1 MKIAFHYFSGCG
13 NSAWVVMQAQKIL
26 QNTAHEIALM
36 QNTELAMPTQMP
48 NTDVDIFVCPTYF
61 CGLPANFIAYL
72 KRLPMVANRKA
83 IFWAVNGGVA
93 GASKFIAEN
102 LLKDRGY
109 EVISKNTV
117 EMPDTFLFLKL
128 SQQTLEERKETLQKA
143 QTQVKE
149 NLDVLNNLPVFKKE
163 SFVKN
168 VLSLFVFMLY
178 HLVFRHTIGLSLTTS
193 SKCIHCGWCAQN
205 CPVKAIRFDK
215 QIPHFNTGCIGCFR
229 CVNACPV
236 SAIDYSKYAFIC
248 GGIGAVL
255 GMLFI
260 GKILSFFGILSVILG
275 ALLGWF
281 VGCLIFQKCAF
292 LFPKDK
298 KLCFAD
304 KKRVWFCEKE
314 KDL

>member
-109 EVISKNTV
+109 EIIAKSIVK
-117 EMPDTFLFLKL
+117 MPDTFLFLKL
-128 SQQTLEERKETLQKA
+128 SQMTQEERKETLEKA
-143 QTQVKE
+143 QIQIKE
-149 NLDVLNNLPVFKKE
+149 NLNFLNELPAYKKE

-168 VLSLFVFMLY
+168 IFSLIVFFLILLWY
-178 HLVFRHTIGLSLTTS
+178 F
-193 SKCIHCGWCAQN
+193 IHII
-205 CPVKAIRFDK
+205 KFYI
-215 QIPHFNTGCIGCFR
+215 I
-229 CVNACPV
+229 
-236 SAIDYSKYAFIC
+236 
-248 GGIGAVL
+248 
-255 GMLFI
+255 
-260 GKILSFFGILSVILG
+260 
-275 ALLGWF
+275 
-281 VGCLIFQKCAF
+281 
-292 LFPKDK
+292 
-298 KLCFAD
+298 
-304 KKRVWFCEKE
+304 
-314 KDL
+314 